1 VFQCNEHAAEIGR
14 RDRRRGE
21 RIACSHPNQFDQSN
35 VLPEPPVPNTGARRS
50 QPSRGHARKGGTERT
65 VTLGGKKLAALGASH
80 VNRTS
85 LDTLYWST
93 IDSHW
98 EFPNWILG
106 LSLIQT
112 DILRCPKHKSTVH
125 LQFITNYNCSL
136 GRLR

>member
-1 VFQCNEHAAEIGR
+1 MNTLPKSADGIGVAENVSPAANQANSIKATCSQNHPRQALR
-14 RDRRRGE
+14 RAARSRRGATPE
-21 RIACSHPNQFDQSN
+21 RE
-35 VLPEPPVPNTGARRS
+35 EPSDPI
-50 QPSRGHARKGGTERT
+50 
-65 VTLGGKKLAALGASH
+65 TLGGKKLAALGASH

-85 LDTLYWST
+85 LVTLYWST
-93 IDSHW
+93 IDPHW

-112 DILRCPKHKSTVH
+112 DILRCPKHTSTVH